1 MPMCEFNIVS
11 KHNWSNLEMETVEE
25 LLNSN
30 TWKMKNN
37 KNIYT
42 VIWGKNGTI
51 LPKGFSISLSQ

>member
-1 MPMCEFNIVS
+1 
-11 KHNWSNLEMETVEE
+11 METVEE

-30 TWKMKNN
+30 TWRMKNN
-37 KNIYT
+37 KNIYI